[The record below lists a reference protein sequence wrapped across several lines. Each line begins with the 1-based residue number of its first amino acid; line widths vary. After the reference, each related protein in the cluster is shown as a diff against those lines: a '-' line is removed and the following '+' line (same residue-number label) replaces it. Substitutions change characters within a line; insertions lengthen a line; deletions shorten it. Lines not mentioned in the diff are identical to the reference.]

1 MPYGLFH
8 AFSYQTVSDQTE
20 TVELLR
26 RNYVGPVVPLKALQG
41 VRPLE
46 WEAGVSSADKD
57 EILQGTEVTLRL
69 QNLDGF
75 GIKTFLSEHPR
86 EWMVRRLLNGQVEFE
101 GFLAQHLQTEPFRKN
116 QEFELRATDGLG
128 GLDAEPHTDENGMG
142 LETPVTFRRA
152 LQLALSKT
160 GLDLALWIASE
171 LHTPGD
177 DPARCNLD
185 QHFYH
190 PGQFTGD
197 GDVPDSCQVVLTEI
211 SRAFGLV
218 IRQREG
224 HWEAIEPNLEGGTV
238 KFFAFAPDGRETGPV
253 TVSRLVSVQGAE
265 TYPEGTARAEKTL
278 FVFDGQQIGYT
289 QPVKSVTLKLD
300 YGTPKN
306 RLRNFRLSALAPAR
320 RDGVRMPL
328 HWGTTPA
335 TKWSL
340 PKPELGTGPDYF
352 GRRYLRLTG
361 RRPADKMLKS
371 GLLSY
376 AVGASASDAFEN
388 CFFQILAVP
397 NAHNVK
403 LSGRFRQFDARG
415 AKLAVFACPFRSLAA
430 YSRFK
435 NNPDSVPAARDLNL
449 AYTYVLQNGGGW
461 GDGDAVHLFDN
472 TETRLLDG
480 IETEFAAPEW
490 KGFDVSFK
498 IGPFWNF
505 GGLAGRNDQKLKNGG
520 IPLFAK
526 AGQGTLVDIQVPV
539 PGYLLMVCL
548 GEATDFDE
556 GNEYPATPGPAS
568 ASYIEY
574 DALRLSYA
582 PTGEQDT
589 KGERFVIQAPDGAGG
604 EVQGEVTVKLGDS
617 RNTNYHS
624 VIYEKDGVTP
634 TREWFRLSNPSF
646 KAPLLHHV
654 AHATLSRYRAPL
666 QHIRGEVDSAR
677 LRTGDGVRVAWPEF
691 TGVRFLCLGTQ
702 SSARQ
707 DEHQTVLRQ
716 LPPCVDAAHT
726 GRHYDLLQDRES
738 LVATREGGKCYAP
751 ATGIRFTDVR
761 QNGRYGTGTAGGVT
775 LPVYNITL
783 DWLDSFNRPP
793 YKLTVRQ
800 VGSPTGAD
808 FTVNALTY
816 TVPLPPSEY
825 EATVENQQGKRAQVK
840 FTVAFIEAKVGTIS
854 LVGNTLTVPV
864 ENIPGGRQT
873 VVSAKNIRTGGT
885 LYEQT
890 FAPPPGSDVDTEFA
904 VTLPPDFGTDDVEVT
919 ISTPEGES
927 RARQSVEVPKPPRT
941 RRYDPTRY
949 ADRYE

>member
-8 AFSYQTVSDQTE
+8 AFSYQSVSGQTE

-26 RNYVGPVVPLKALQG
+26 RNYAGPVVPLKALQG

-86 EWMVRRLLNGQVEFE
+86 EWMVRRLLNGQLEFE

-128 GLDAEPHTDENGMG
+128 GLDAEPHTDEAGAG

-152 LQLALSKT
+152 IQLALSKT
-160 GLDLALWIASE
+160 GLSLALWIASE

-224 HWEAIEPNLEGGTV
+224 HWEAVEPNLEGGTV
-238 KFFAFAPDGRETGPV
+238 KFFTFAPDGRETGPV

-278 FVFDGQQIGYT
+278 FVFDDQQIGYT
-289 QPVKSVTLKLD
+289 QPVKSVTLRLD
-300 YGTPKN
+300 YGRLIN
-306 RLRNFRLSALAPAR
+306 RLYNARFKLTDPTVRGGKALRGWYYYSTAQTQVNTPLLPVALDSFVSLDADQASESFFAPKLLTLR
-320 RDGVRMPL
+320 GL
-328 HWGTTPA
+328 A
-335 TKWSL
+335 TDRGFGQRSGQPGL
-340 PKPELGTGPDYF
+340 QYQALGNEPRYF
-352 GRRYLRLTG
+352 VSPPVVVGYDQKVT
-361 RRPADKMLKS
+361 LKGS
-371 GLLSY
+371 
-376 AVGASASDAFEN
+376 
-388 CFFQILAVP
+388 
-397 NAHNVK
+397 
-403 LSGRFRQFDARG
+403 FRQKWARG
-415 AKLAVFACPFRSLAA
+415 ARVQLIAEPCSDAA
-430 YSRFK
+430 
-435 NNPDSVPAARDLNL
+435 AARLRLDPTTPYTVADVGGPMTLHCNQSGEWAIPSGSFPYTFLTYENTDEVRVGDKLVRRARPDWQSFTLETKPLSKGRDLAQAL
-449 AYTYVLQNGGGW
+449 STRYWAVRLVLLRAW
-461 GDGDAVHLFDN
+461 GYD
-472 TETRLLDG
+472 ET
-480 IETEFAAPEW
+480 
-490 KGFDVSFK
+490 
-498 IGPFWNF
+498 
-505 GGLAGRNDQKLKNGG
+505 
-520 IPLFAK
+520 
-526 AGQGTLVDIQVPV
+526 
-539 PGYLLMVCL
+539 
-548 GEATDFDE
+548 GEAIGNNTPEITFRGLEIGYTD
-556 GNEYPATPGPAS
+556 GLNST
-568 ASYIEY
+568 
-574 DALRLSYA
+574 
-582 PTGEQDT
+582 DT
-589 KGERFVIQAPDGAGG
+589 KGEKFVVEAPQGAGG
-604 EVQGEVTVKLGDS
+604 EVRGEETVKLGDC
-617 RNTNYHS
+617 RNPNYYAT
-624 VIYEKDGVTP
+624 IYERDGVTP

-666 QHIRGEVDSAR
+666 QHIRGGVDSAR

-707 DEHQTVLRQ
+707 DEHQAVLRQ

-761 QNGRYGTGTAGGVT
+761 QNGRYGTTTGGGFT
-775 LPVYNITL
+775 FPVYAVTL

-793 YKLTVRQ
+793 YKLTIRQ
-800 VGSPTGAD
+800 VGAAAGID
-808 FTVNALTY
+808 FTVNALTH
-816 TVPLPPSEY
+816 TLNLIPSEY

-873 VVSAKNIRTGGT
+873 VVSAKSIKTGGT

-890 FAPPPGSDVDTEFA
+890 LAPPPGSDVDTEFA

-927 RARQSVEVPKPPRT
+927 RARQSVEVPEPATT
-941 RRYDPTRY
+941 RRY
-949 ADRYE
+949 ADRYADRYA